1 MKHYGYENKG
11 NDRQLKLLIVKQIL
25 HVSTI
30 GNIWRKV
37 WRICILIHECEE
49 FTNRAPHHP
58 SSEPGN
64 VRSDRRN
71 KQQNR
76 PPNKTGN
83 LLTTRRSTYRT
94 DHLPNQI
101 NYCQSNKTSSVP
113 NVWRTNQRIDRP
125 TNRKRPNR
133 AANQATSPPPGD
145 CTTRHVSNRPLNES
159 SSVIDVRKDKKRSY
173 SVKQPNVQ
181 RASAPTN
188 RRTEQRADC
197 QTNHL
202 NDCNFKFFFRAII
215 HFEKSTIK
223 IYKTHVVS
231 DHLDR
236 QLPWNEWLHKIVRTP
251 STDSSWKAK
260 ES

>member
-1 MKHYGYENKG
+1 MEKGMENMHTDSG
-11 NDRQLKLLIVKQIL
+11 
-25 HVSTI
+25 
-30 GNIWRKV
+30 V
-37 WRICILIHECEE
+37 WGIHE
-49 FTNRAPHHP
+49 P
-58 SSEPGN
+58 STSPSVQRTRECAK
-64 VRSDRRN
+64 RST
-71 KQQNR
+71 KQATK
-76 PPNKTGN
+76 P
-83 LLTTRRSTYRT
+83 TTRRRTYRT
-94 DHLPNQI
+94 DHPPNQI

-113 NVWRTNQRIDRP
+113 NVRRTNQRIDRP
-125 TNRKRPNR
+125 TNRKRPDR
-133 AANQATSPPPGD
+133 ATNQATPPPPGD

-159 SSVIDVRKDKKRSY
+159 SRVIDVRKDEKRSY

-202 NDCNFKFFFRAII
+202 NDCNFKFFFRAIF